1 MESRIPLTISKQFRN
16 ILYYFLNF
24 IGHNTQKMVAK
35 EVDLKEQSAE
45 KYNVKLKDN
54 RYLNKDINNKSD
66 VKVST
71 ANAKRKL
78 ASPKVGKF

>member
-1 MESRIPLTISKQFRN
+1 
-16 ILYYFLNF
+16 
-24 IGHNTQKMVAK
+24 MVAK

-78 ASPKVGKF
+78 ASPKVGKFWLILNPNIIYCRYKNYRWFTRWYW

>member
-1 MESRIPLTISKQFRN
+1 
-16 ILYYFLNF
+16 
-24 IGHNTQKMVAK
+24 MVAK